1 MRQVFLIAWHGFIQH
16 ATSRAFLFGLLLL
29 PIYMLIGGATPGAS
43 QGPLDAL
50 GGSVRYFAVVDK
62 TGAMIPAIDAAL
74 ERDLVARG
82 LLALA
87 EYAKENADEE
97 LLRAKAPDLAALLID
112 GDPQSDAAIDAII
125 ARGGVSQTFVD
136 IRPYLKPEAEVFN
149 APGRRFVRTDLPDDV
164 AADDDMLKSLEP
176 YLSADKMIPGRFGA
190 TTLWAILL
198 IPPEFLEG
206 KASATYVS
214 DDTNRVALRE
224 FLRTALDRELKRR
237 RAEAL
242 GVTRDATDQVLGTAG
257 TIETIDSDP
266 ERLGAL
272 SQVRQLNVLGAVI
285 VYLMLFMA
293 VFMTA
298 NMVVMALVEEKS
310 NRVAELLLSCVRA
323 ETLMAGKLFTGLMLA
338 ALLVGVWATSAL
350 ISVDTLFPTAKVI
363 VENLTKN
370 FEDPLQLLQLFVF
383 FSLAYLTV
391 GSFFLAAGSAAT
403 SITDAQTIV
412 APATMISLPIFML
425 PIAVAYNPEGFLARI
440 MSYVPVF
447 SPFTMMVRSLSAP
460 EGIDVLGAL
469 VVSILTLIWMIRLVA
484 RVFRANLL
492 RPDATPS
499 FLGLLR
505 DLFGPRRR
513 KSN

>member
-1 MRQVFLIAWHGFIQH
+1 MRQVFLIAWHGFVQH
-16 ATSRAFLFGLLLL
+16 ATSRAFLFGLLML
-29 PIYMLIGGATPGAS
+29 PLYMLIGGATPGAS

-62 TGAMIPAIDAAL
+62 TGVMSAAIDDAL

-82 LLALA
+82 LLGLA
-87 EYAKENADEE
+87 EYAKENADDE
-97 LLRAKAPDLAALLID
+97 LLHAKAPDLAGLLVD
-112 GDPQSDAAIDAII
+112 GDPQSDAAIDTLI
-125 ARGGVSQTFVD
+125 ARGGVTQAFVD
-136 IRPYLKPEAEVFN
+136 LRPFLKPNSPVFT
-149 APGRRFVRTDLPDDV
+149 APGRRFIRVELPDEIAGSDDLLK
-164 AADDDMLKSLEP
+164 AAEP
-176 YLSADKMIPGRFGA
+176 YLSADKKIAGRFGA
-190 TTLWAILL
+190 VTLWAILL

-206 KASATYVS
+206 KAHASYLC
-214 DDTNRVALRE
+214 DDTNRVGLRE
-224 FLRTALDRELKRR
+224 FLRTALDLELKRR
-237 RAEAL
+237 RAESL
-242 GVTRDATDQVLGTAG
+242 GVARGATDQVLAAAG
-257 TIETIDSDP
+257 TIETIDPDP
-266 ERLGAL
+266 DRLGAL

-323 ETLMAGKLFTGLMLA
+323 ETLMAGKLFTGLLLA
-338 ALLVGVWATSAL
+338 ALLVGVWAASAL
-350 ISVDTLFPTAKVI
+350 ISVDALFPTAKII
-363 VENLTKN
+363 VQNLTKN
-370 FEDPLQLLQLFVF
+370 FEDPLQLLQLVAF
-383 FSLAYLTV
+383 FALAYLTV

-412 APATMISLPIFML
+412 APATMVSLPIFML
-425 PIAVAYNPEGFLARI
+425 PIAVAYNPEGFLARVL
-440 MSYVPVF
+440 SYVPVF

-469 VVSILTLIWMIRLVA
+469 VVSVLTLIWMIRLVA

-505 DLFGPRRR
+505 DLFLPRR
-513 KSN
+513 KAS